1 MPNIFELI
9 NNIKDYQ
16 NGNIS
21 TISIIMYVL
30 QVIALWRIFEKADES
45 GWKSLIPI
53 YNYYILC
60 KIVHYSFW
68 IVVFSIV
75 ILFIPI
81 IGTLIGLLLL
91 GISILLINYKLS
103 KHFGHGILFALGL
116 LIFSS
121 LFYLILGFG
130 KSKYR
135 K

>member
-9 NNIKDYQ
+9 NNVKDYQ

-21 TISIIMYVL
+21 LVSIIMYVL
-30 QVIALWRIFEKADES
+30 QVIAMWKIFNKANVS

-60 KIVHYSFW
+60 KIVGYSFW
-68 IVVFSIV
+68 IIVFSII

-91 GISILLINYKLS
+91 GISVLLVNYKLS
-103 KHFGHGILFALGL
+103 KRFGHGILFTIGL
-116 LIFSS
+116 LLFSP

>member
-9 NNIKDYQ
+9 NNLKDYQ

-21 TISIIMYVL
+21 AISIVMYVL
-30 QVIALWRIFEKADES
+30 QVIAMWKIFEKASVS

-60 KIVHYSFW
+60 KIAHFNFW

-116 LIFSS
+116 IFFSS